1 MATLYNADLKPLG
14 ANESTHPYDHATRL
28 FVADNFRLA
37 PKQTFLYYV
46 VINIDP
52 SQTALGSGLLGDILT
67 LADRY
72 QNLENG
78 LLVKRVELPKYSM
91 ATKTLNAYNRKNI
104 VQTNISY
111 DPINVTFHDDAAD
124 VITNFW
130 NDYYTYYFR
139 DSDYSSESYRQ
150 EHKYTPRLK
159 VGWGYSPQNGGMAS
173 TQRQIT
179 SFIKDIRIFSL
190 HNKRFTE
197 YRLINPIITGW
208 RHGEHDSSNGAG
220 VMENTMTVTYETVKY
235 YTGYVNPVDVAGF
248 SLLHYDTTNSPIS
261 TSITNIYSDA
271 GILGALTNGSKDLAK
286 PAGGGGAGGVL
297 SNILTMY
304 RAYKNLKN
312 VNLENVVGTVV
323 GQVGTQILNTTLNT
337 AAGYAFPTFGS
348 GITGTGTS
356 QVVQNS
362 TTGGFGYA
370 SSGYNPSI
378 TTSGAASSILMGAA
392 VNTSNQVVNQVTA
405 SINRGITGSGVT
417 QIPSPGSTQVYDVYG
432 GGSNIVVDPKTQQP
446 VTGTITAVIVDESGQ
461 EISSVQ
467 TVGTQ
472 SGKFNPNNPLENLV
486 SVQTVKDQSDNY
498 VVVSTYLDG
507 TMITEDADG
516 NRISYVPG
524 STTDASYVNT
534 NPADARVN
542 AAAGYSTAGV
552 QYYTNPTTGIKY
564 TVGGTTSAQ
573 ITNTL
578 SGVAGATT
586 GLYAGQSIYSALSG
600 TALGK
605 TVVGRTLA
613 ATISTTTG
621 AAVGRAVNN
630 GLQPIVNNVTGQ
642 IVQGWDSVS
651 GQIKNVLSTWTGT
664 GGYDVSDPLK
674 NIVTKT
680 VDAQGTNI
688 FTYKDGTVRTVDAE
702 GVQVVT
708 PGSDNS
714 GITNWFNGS
723 TGQNR
728 DSAAVSPLPGT
739 IWTDGF
745 GNPITTGSG
754 DYVYEGDPTF
764 SPVALSESDWN
775 QMAAEDQ
782 AAIDWAMENNPAAP
796 GPDIDPWQAAE
807 DLGDF
812 EG

>member
-37 PKQTFLYYV
+37 PKQSFLYYV

-52 SQTALGSGLLGDILT
+52 SQSALGGGLLGDILT

-91 ATKTLNAYNRKNI
+91 VTKTLNAYNRKNI
-104 VQTNISY
+104 VQTNINY

-130 NDYYTYYFR
+130 NDYYTYYYR

-173 TQRQIT
+173 TQRQIS

-197 YRLINPIITGW
+197 YRLINPFITGW
-208 RHGEHDSSNGAG
+208 RHGEHDSSSGTG
-220 VMENTMTVTYETVKY
+220 TMENTMTVTYETVKY

-261 TSITNIYSDA
+261 TSVTNIYSDA
-271 GILGALTNGSKDLAK
+271 GLLGALTNGSKDLAK

-312 VNLENVVGTVV
+312 VNLQNVAGTVV
-323 GQVGTQILNTTLNT
+323 GQVGAQVLNTALNT
-337 AAGYAFPTFGS
+337 AAGYAFPTLGG
-348 GITGTGTS
+348 GITGTGSS
-356 QVVQNS
+356 QVSQNS
-362 TTGGFGYA
+362 TSGTFGFPV
-370 SSGYNPSI
+370 SGYNPAL
-378 TTSGAASSILMGAA
+378 TVGGVASSVISGAA
-392 VNTSNQVVNQVTA
+392 VNASNQAVYQVTS
-405 SINRGITGSGVT
+405 SINRGIAGSGVT
-417 QIPSPGSTQVYDVYG
+417 QIPTPGSTQVYDVLNSG
-432 GGSNIVVDPKTQQP
+432 TNIVVDPKTQQP
-446 VTGTITAVIVDESGQ
+446 VTGTITAIVVDESGK
-461 EISSVQ
+461 EVSSVQ

-472 SGKFNPNNPLENLV
+472 SGRYNPSNPLENLV
-486 SVQTVKDQSDNY
+486 SVQTVKDQADNY

-507 TMITEDADG
+507 TMITEDANGD
-516 NRISYVPG
+516 RISYTPG
-524 STTDASYVNT
+524 SQTEASYVNT
-534 NPADARVN
+534 NPPNASTN
-542 AAAGYSTAGV
+542 AAQGYSTSGV

-578 SGVAGATT
+578 SGAAGAAA
-586 GLYAGQSIYSALSG
+586 GLYAGQNIYSALNN

-605 TVVGRTLA
+605 SVIGRTLSA
-613 ATISTTTG
+613 AISTTTG
-621 AAVGRAVNN
+621 AAIGRAVNN

-642 IVQGWDSVS
+642 IVQGWDKVT
-651 GQIKNVLSTWTGT
+651 GEIKNVLSTWTGS

-680 VDAQGTNI
+680 TDAQGTNI

-708 PGSDNS
+708 PGSNNS
-714 GITNWFNGS
+714 GITSWFNGS

-728 DSAAVSPLPGT
+728 DSAAVTPPPGT
-739 IWTDGF
+739 IWIDGS
-745 GNPITTGSG
+745 GNPITAGIGG
-754 DYVYEGDPTF
+754 DTYQADSAL

-775 QMAAEDQ
+775 QMAVGDQ
-782 AAIDWAMENNPAAP
+782 AAIDSALENNPAPP
-796 GPDIDPWQAAE
+796 GPDIDPWQAAS